1 MGLAEALT
9 KKNMKAIKF
18 ILGMGLMLAA
28 SSAFSQGLQGIVVE
42 KYYQANA
49 ADVAD
54 ATTATTRARGILP
67 VQRCPPNPPTNK
79 SDPSILV
86 AIGITPLL
94 PVGW

>member
-1 MGLAEALT
+1 LVGLAEALT

-49 ADVAD
+49 ADVGMWHSACSGSG
-54 ATTATTRARGILP
+54 AG
-67 VQRCPPNPPTNK
+67 
-79 SDPSILV
+79 
-86 AIGITPLL
+86 
-94 PVGW
+94 